1 MHAVA
6 RIVNYMDIH
15 IDLFNESIYYFPI
28 YSYRT
33 LLWMLHRRNLKNQ
46 INKILKRAL
55 ELVYQNI
62 VLTFTDLLERYN
74 PVAINQRNMLVLA
87 TEIFKLRKDLA
98 HNKMKDVFK
107 TTETFYNLRSEANY
121 FKRENV
127 KTTHFVIQ
135 SVRCLG
141 PKIWGFYK
149 N

>member
-1 MHAVA
+1 
-6 RIVNYMDIH
+6 MDIH

-74 PVAINQRNMLVLA
+74 PVAINQRNLLVLA

-98 HNKMKDVFK
+98 HNKMKPQKPFITSD
-107 TTETFYNLRSEANY
+107 LRLITL
-121 FKRENV
+121 RE
-127 KTTHFVIQ
+127 KM
-135 SVRCLG
+135 
-141 PKIWGFYK
+141 
-149 N
+149 